1 MILET
6 GTVVAIKS
14 DSLLVDTVQTSTCE
28 TCVAQKGCGTRTLS
42 KLMGNTMQIRV
53 VAEPHQLQK
62 LTVGQRITIAIPED
76 VVVGASLLVYLMPLL
91 CSLLGLW
98 ILGSGSDT
106 LALLGAALGLLL
118 GAVTVNRYSHTL
130 RDNSRLNPVLYED
143 TGDRLSV
150 ELS

>member
-6 GTVVAIKS
+6 ATVVAIES
-14 DSLLVDTVQTSTCE
+14 DSLWVDTVQTSTCE
-28 TCVAQKGCGTRTLS
+28 ACVAEKGCGTRTLS

-62 LTVGQRITIAIPED
+62 LSVGQQITIAIPED
-76 VVVGASLLVYLMPLL
+76 VVVGASLLVYLTPLL

-98 ILGSGSDT
+98 MLGSGSDAA
-106 LALLGAALGLLL
+106 ALLGAVLGLLF
-118 GAVTVNRYSHTL
+118 GAILVNRYSHTL
-130 RDNSRLNPVLYED
+130 RENPRLNPVLYED
-143 TGDRLSV
+143 AGDRLRV